1 MFGTERRPRAALREQ
16 QQFIS
21 ETIKRERYKMIVSHM
36 ASGKT
41 GATLDALRHLLDHQ
55 QVSRVLVVGPKL
67 VASDTWKD
75 EIETW
80 EHTACI
86 SKAIC
91 VGTPAAR
98 RAALAADAE
107 ITCINRENL
116 TWLWQEVGGLPGWRW
131 DCVIIDESSTFKAG
145 NKRTAKTR
153 VRDKKSGVMKTRKGG
168 RMTRFGVLAQAR
180 PKIRRLIELT
190 GTPGELIDLWGQIY
204 LLDQGERIGNTREA
218 FEGRWFSKNQYT
230 HEIKPHDHSEAEIMG
245 KVADLMVSLPK
256 LDIVPP
262 PVISPVWVD
271 LPGPTM
277 DEYHRFRRTLV
288 SETYDVEAVNSGV
301 LTNKLMQFS
310 NGGLY
315 REDGSVVPVHDE
327 KLDALDELLER
338 AAGENFL
345 IFYSFRFDLDRIR
358 ARHPD
363 AVVLNE
369 HDDAMSRWNKG
380 RIKKLLAH
388 PASCGHGTN
397 MQFGGHL
404 AAWFGLTWSLELW
417 LQANM
422 RLPRPG
428 QTDIVGIYPI
438 MARGTVDARAY
449 DALAVKDA
457 NQQRIID
464 AVKAEIE
471 A

>member
-1 MFGTERRPRAALREQ
+1 MPATSLRPRTALRDQ
-16 QQFIS
+16 QRFIS
-21 ETIKRERYKMIVSHM
+21 DVVKREPFKLIVSHM

-41 GATLDALRHLLDHQ
+41 GATLDAARHLLDHQ
-55 QVSRVLVVGPKL
+55 QVSRILVVGPKL
-67 VASDTWKD
+67 VAKDTWKD

-80 EHTACI
+80 EHTACL

-91 VGTPAAR
+91 VGEPKQR
-98 RAALAADAE
+98 KAALAADAE

-116 TWLWQEVGGLPGWRW
+116 TWLWKEVGGLAGWRW

-145 NKRTAKTR
+145 KKRTANTR
-153 VRDKKSGVMKTRKGG
+153 VRDKKSGQMRMRKGG

-180 PKIRRLIELT
+180 PKIKRLIALT
-190 GTPGELIDLWGQIY
+190 GTPGQLIDLWGQFY
-204 LLDQGERIGNTREA
+204 LLDQGERLGHSRDA
-218 FEGRWFSKNQYT
+218 FEDRWFSKNQYT

-245 KVADLMVSLPK
+245 RVADLMVSMPK
-256 LDIVPP
+256 LQLVPE
-262 PVISPVWVD
+262 PVITPTYVD
-271 LPGPTM
+271 LPPKAM
-277 DEYHRFRRTLV
+277 EEYHRFRRSLV
-288 SETYDVEAVNSGV
+288 SELYDVEAVNAGV
-301 LTNKLMQFS
+301 LTNKLMQFA

-315 REDGSVVPVHDE
+315 REDGSVVPVHDA

-338 AAGENFL
+338 ADGENFL
-345 IFYSFRFDLDRIR
+345 IFYGFRFDLDRIR
-358 ARHPD
+358 ERHPD

-369 HDDAMSRWNKG
+369 TEDGISKWNKG
-380 RIKKLLAH
+380 KIRKLLAH

-428 QTDIVGIYPI
+428 QDKIVGIYPI
-438 MARGTVDARAY
+438 MARGTVDERAY
-449 DALAVKDA
+449 GALGGKDA

-464 AVKAEIE
+464 AVQAEIHY
-471 A
+471 